1 MQSLPATCAPHT
13 CCALTTCPQR
23 AHRRGVKSGNCR
35 LEPLLL
41 RQAPLPARV
50 PLPRACVLRTAHCVL
65 RAAYRV
71 PRILRIA
78 YCVLLL
84 ILLLALAVGL
94 RRAELQLHVAV
105 VRRLLLGLGLEP

>member
-1 MQSLPATCAPHT
+1 MRATHMLRPDLT
-13 CCALTTCPQR
+13 MTTCPQR

-50 PLPRACVLRTAHCVL
+50 PLPRACVLRAACCVL
-65 RAAYRV
+65 RTAYR
-71 PRILRIA
+71 
-78 YCVLLL
+78 VLLL

-94 RRAELQLHVAV
+94 RRAELQLDVAV